1 MLIDEGKISNKIA
14 KDLFEILWTE
24 SGDPEELVERLGL
37 IQVTDESAL
46 SSVVQKIMEENPDQV
61 KKAKENPKLKSWFV
75 GQAMKASNG
84 KANPKTLSA
93 LVEKLLN

>member
-1 MLIDEGKISNKIA
+1 
-14 KDLFEILWTE
+14 
-24 SGDPEELVERLGL
+24 
-37 IQVTDESAL
+37 
-46 SSVVQKIMEENPDQV
+46 MEENPDQV

-75 GQAMKASNG
+75 GQAMKASDG